1 MLTAMHALS
10 STWQL
15 LRQRGPKAVQRT
27 LRLTGA
33 AVAAFVVAQQLLPG
47 GDAVLAPLTAL
58 LVVQVSLFSTL
69 TAGIQRIASVVSG
82 VVVAVVFSEVAKL
95 TWWSL
100 AITVALALLIGHLLR
115 LRDQLLEVP
124 ISAML
129 ILSIGGAE
137 TGAYERIAETL
148 VGAAVGVVYNF
159 VLPAPVQSRTAG
171 EAVQSLAERIAK
183 LLHRMG
189 DELPRELDVD
199 RASQWLDEARSLAR
213 RVTRVDTVL
222 VDAAENRRL
231 NVRALG
237 TFDPGP
243 LLRSGLDALEHTTVA
258 MRSLCRAV
266 LDHTREAENADREPY
281 TEDLRDVFGVLLH
294 DIGTALS
301 AYGRLVREEAEGD
314 PETQTRQLAEA
325 LEAVGEA
332 QARLTELVLLDH
344 DDTSLELQGVLL
356 GNVSRLLREIDV
368 QERVRQQARTRE
380 QHEARPPAVLAIE
393 RLRSNSRQAVQPVRR
408 RWARVRFPARPART
422 SPVAQ
427 PGRPGRI
434 RRLLT
439 SVRSRRPAGSK
450 RAGLAGHGGRI
461 WRRLRRRR

>member
-1 MLTAMHALS
+1 MHALS
-10 STWQL
+10 STWHL

-69 TAGIQRIASVVSG
+69 TASIQRVASVVSG
-82 VVVAVVFSEVAKL
+82 VVVAVIFSEVAKL

-115 LRDQLLEVP
+115 LRDQLLEAP

-137 TGAYERIAETL
+137 SGAYERIAETL
-148 VGAAVGVVYNF
+148 VGAAVGVTYNF
-159 VLPAPVQSRTAG
+159 VLPAPVQSRSAG
-171 EAVQSLAERIAK
+171 EAVQDLAERIAK

-189 DELPRELDVD
+189 DQLPHELDAD

-213 RVTRVDTVL
+213 RVARVDTVL
-222 VDAAENRRL
+222 VEAAENRHL

-243 LLRSGLDALEHTTVA
+243 LLRSGLDALEHATVA

-281 TEDLRDVFGVLLH
+281 SEDLREVFAVLLH
-294 DIGTALS
+294 DIGAALS

-332 QARLTELVLLDH
+332 QVRLTELVLLDH

-368 QERVRQQARTRE
+368 QERVRQQERTRE

-393 RLRSNSRQAVQPVRR
+393 RLRSNSRQVVQPVRR
-408 RWARVRFPARPART
+408 GWSRVRVPSRPARR
-422 SPVAQ
+422 SRAEQ
-427 PGRPGRI
+427 PARAARIRRLVTRVRGYRQARRSRLELTGHDGRI
-434 RRLLT
+434 RRLL
-439 SVRSRRPAGSK
+439 
-450 RAGLAGHGGRI
+450 
-461 WRRLRRRR
+461 RRRR

>member
-1 MLTAMHALS
+1 MLAAMHALS
-10 STWQL
+10 STWLL

-27 LRLTGA
+27 LRLTGG

-58 LVVQVSLFSTL
+58 LVVQVSLFSTV

-82 VVVAVVFSEVAKL
+82 VVVAVIFSEVAKL

-137 TGAYERIAETL
+137 SGAYERIAETL
-148 VGAAVGVVYNF
+148 VGAAVGVIYNF
-159 VLPAPVQSRTAG
+159 VLPAPVQSRSAG
-171 EAVQSLAERIAK
+171 EAVQDLAERIAK

-189 DELPRELDVD
+189 DELPHALDVD

-213 RVTRVDTVL
+213 RVARVDTVL
-222 VDAAENRRL
+222 VEAAENRHL

-243 LLRSGLDALEHTTVA
+243 LLRSGLDALEHATVA

-266 LDHTREAENADREPY
+266 LDHTRAAEHADREPY
-281 TEDLRDVFGVLLH
+281 SEDLREVFGVLLH
-294 DIGTALS
+294 DIGAALS

-314 PETQTRQLAEA
+314 PDTQTKQLAEA

-332 QARLTELVLLDH
+332 QVRLTELVLLDH

-393 RLRSNSRQAVQPVRR
+393 RLRSNSRLAVQPVRR
-408 RWARVRFPARPART
+408 RWARVRIPSRPARPNPADASSRT
-422 SPVAQ
+422 
-427 PGRPGRI
+427 G
-434 RRLLT
+434 
-439 SVRSRRPAGSK
+439 
-450 RAGLAGHGGRI
+450 
-461 WRRLRRRR
+461 RLRRLVTGRRARLSELSEPTGREGPVRRLFRRRR